1 MTQKATVKSLKD
13 ALLDALE
20 SQITNGVTA
29 LDKEGN
35 EVNLPPGAPLLAV
48 AAKFVKDWA
57 DEIEKDEADKAKIE
71 KLGQFLNRRRPD
83 IAQGSPKLDA

>member
-1 MTQKATVKSLKD
+1 MKATVKSLKD
-13 ALLDALE
+13 ALLDTLE
-20 SQITNGVTA
+20 TQITNGIVA

-57 DEIEKDEADKAKIE
+57 DEIENAEADKEKVE
-71 KLGQFLNRRRPD
+71 KLAQFLNRRRPD
-83 IAQGSPKLDA
+83 LAQDAKPN